1 MRLQDRELQL
11 LVELLP
17 KEKRG
22 AAAGVFVQEQV
33 EKGQYVCMEG
43 DRADYVF
50 LVEEGTFEVV
60 NIYGDGRVYIHGF
73 LYPGD
78 LFGEAYFYESD
89 TYPYSVQAR
98 EDSLY
103 WKARGNDFIPF
114 VQGHSRMEELIRV
127 LLGEKL
133 EQYLY
138 KARCIAGEKVE
149 RRIACVLMK
158 VVKDRGIFEECAAR
172 LDVPLTNRD
181 IAGLVG
187 STEETV
193 SRVMSRLKKEQIIGT
208 DGKFLLVKDPAGLRR
223 YFDDL

>member
-1 MRLQDRELQL
+1 MKDRELQL

-17 KEKRG
+17 EDQRKK
-22 AAAGVFVQEQV
+22 AMAPFTQEQV
-33 EKGQYVCMEG
+33 EKGHYVCMEG
-43 DRADYVF
+43 DRADFIY

-78 LFGEAYFYESD
+78 VFGEAYFYEND
-89 TYPYSVQAR
+89 TYPYTVLAR

-114 VQGHSRMEELIRV
+114 VRGHSRMEEFVRV

-158 VVKDRGIFEECAAR
+158 VIKDRGIFEECAAR

-193 SRVMSRLKKEQIIGT
+193 SRVMSRLKKEQIIGM
-208 DGKFLLVKDPAGLRR
+208 DGKFLLVKDQEGLRS
-223 YFDDL
+223 YFNDL

>member
-1 MRLQDRELQL
+1 VKDRELQL

-17 KEKRG
+17 KDRRE
-22 AAAGVFVQEQV
+22 AAAAVFTQESV

-43 DRADYVF
+43 ERADFIY
-50 LVEEGTFEVV
+50 LVEESTFEVV

-78 LFGEAYFYESD
+78 LFGEAYFYQQD
-89 TYPYSVQAR
+89 NYPYSVLAR
-98 EDSLY
+98 EDALC
-103 WKARGNDFIPF
+103 WKARGNDFKPF
-114 VQGHSRMEELIRV
+114 MQGEPRMEEFVRI

-149 RRIACVLMK
+149 RRIACVLLK
-158 VVKDRGIFEECAAR
+158 VVKDRGIFEGCNAR
-172 LDVPLTNRD
+172 LDVTLTNRD

-193 SRVMSRLKKEQIIGT
+193 SRVMSRLKREQIIAM
-208 DGKFLLVKDPAGLRR
+208 DGKYLLVKDPAGLHR
-223 YFDDL
+223 YFEDL

>member
-1 MRLQDRELQL
+1 MQDRELRL
-11 LVELLP
+11 MVELLP
-17 KEKRG
+17 ESRRR
-22 AAAGVFVQEQV
+22 AAMAPFVQERL
-33 EKGQYVCMEG
+33 ERGQYACMEG

-50 LVEEGTFEVV
+50 LVEEGTFEAV
-60 NIYGDGRVYIHGF
+60 NVYGDGRVYVHGF

-78 LFGEAYFYESD
+78 LFGEAYFYEGD
-89 TYPYSVQAR
+89 TYPYSAQAR
-98 EDSLY
+98 EDSLC
-103 WKARGNDFIPF
+103 WKVRGSDFLPF
-114 VQGHSRMEELIRV
+114 VREHSRMEEYIRV
-127 LLGEKL
+127 VLGEKL

-158 VVKDRGIFEECAAR
+158 VIKDRGIFEGCAAR

-208 DGKFLLVKDPAGLRR
+208 DGKFLLVKDPAGLRS
-223 YFDDL
+223 YFEDL